1 MYKYVFIAVL
11 STPAFAGDAIIN
23 LSGTSNILNVT
34 QVGDSSVSVNVSNP
48 YNANNVYSVNQV
60 GGGNHSANVNLNG
73 EFKNYNFS
81 LTQNSSSGLSISIT
95 QTCPTSSCTPA
106 PYSFT
111 QY

>member
-1 MYKYVFIAVL
+1 MYKYVVLFLL

-23 LSGTSNILNVT
+23 LSGASNVLAVT
-34 QVGDSSVSVNVSNP
+34 QIGNSSVNFNAANP
-48 YNANNVYSVNQV
+48 TNAYNNYSVNQV
-60 GGGNHSANVNLNG
+60 GGGNHNANVNLNG

-81 LTQNSSSGLSISIT
+81 LTQNSSSGLSINIT
-95 QTCPTSSCTPA
+95 QTCPTSSCTPG